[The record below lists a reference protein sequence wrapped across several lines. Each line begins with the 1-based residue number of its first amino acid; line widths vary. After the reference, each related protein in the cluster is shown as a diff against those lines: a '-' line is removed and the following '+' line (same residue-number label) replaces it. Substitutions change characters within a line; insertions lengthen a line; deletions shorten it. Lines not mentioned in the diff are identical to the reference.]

1 MNVRGETVAILS
13 VEPDRTTY
21 ATGDGR
27 RLELQDKVTLIRK
40 DSNRTG
46 WWIANQFVEEK

>member
-1 MNVRGETVAILS
+1 MLGGDSAILS

-21 ATGDGR
+21 ATGDDR
-27 RLELQDKVTLIRK
+27 RLELQDEVTLIRN